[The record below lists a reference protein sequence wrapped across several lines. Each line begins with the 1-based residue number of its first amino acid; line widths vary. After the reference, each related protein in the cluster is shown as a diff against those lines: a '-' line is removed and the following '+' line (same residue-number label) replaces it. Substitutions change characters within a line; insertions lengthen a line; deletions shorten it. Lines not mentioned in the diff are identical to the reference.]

1 MLKSSRKRSRL
12 GTGVLHR
19 DALVLLCLYDEFI
32 YWYDVMSD
40 TRINARFDE
49 QTTSDLQFL
58 RSALGD
64 KSITDVLKVSV
75 RQLAQDIRE
84 RKRAKQQKQLWRDS
98 GLIGCIQD
106 APPDLSVRYKQV
118 VAEGLTSK
126 HMQHAVS
133 ESNNETD
140 VKIDTNNVP
149 EE

>member
-1 MLKSSRKRSRL
+1 M
-12 GTGVLHR
+12 
-19 DALVLLCLYDEFI
+19 YDEFVF
-32 YWYDVMSD
+32 WYDEMGD

-84 RKRAKQQKQLWRDS
+84 RKRAKQQKQLWRES
-98 GLIGCIQD
+98 GLIGCLQD
-106 APPDLSVRYKQV
+106 APPDLSVRYKQ
-118 VAEGLTSK
+118 ALTEGLTSK

-133 ESNNETD
+133 ESNNEAGSGAD
-140 VKIDTNNVP
+140 NGNASEK
-149 EE
+149 